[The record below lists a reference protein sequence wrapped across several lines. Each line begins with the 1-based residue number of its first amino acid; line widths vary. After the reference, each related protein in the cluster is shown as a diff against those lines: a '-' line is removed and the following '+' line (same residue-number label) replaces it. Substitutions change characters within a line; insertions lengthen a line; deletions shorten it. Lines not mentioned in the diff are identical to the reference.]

1 MMFVR
6 FVALALC
13 LLPSTLSA
21 AQGPPPAAVIV
32 QAAQFGT
39 IADPL
44 EALGTLQAKETVQIT
59 ANVSDVIAAIHFDD
73 GEIVKAGQL
82 LVQMSDAEEAA
93 LLVEA
98 QSLAEEAERQYE
110 RVRSLVDKGTAAE
123 SLLDERRRE
132 AETAQARVSAVRSR
146 LEDRIITAPFAG
158 SVGLRQ
164 VSPGARVAP
173 GEVITTLVDDSEMK
187 LDFTIPSLYLGSVT
201 RGTLIYATTPAFPD
215 EIFTGMVS
223 STDSVVNPVTRSITV
238 RARIPNADHR
248 LVPGMLM
255 TLELQRG
262 EREALLIAEESVVP
276 RGDNT
281 YVFVV
286 NPNAETPKAEQ
297 REVQLGARQ
306 PGRVEVVAGLSAG
319 EMVIRHGTL
328 KVRPGAPVRIRAVD
342 DGSRSISEMI
352 TPQTAVDPG

>member
-1 MMFVR
+1 
-6 FVALALC
+6 
-13 LLPSTLSA
+13 
-21 AQGPPPAAVIV
+21 
-32 QAAQFGT
+32 
-39 IADPL
+39 
-44 EALGTLQAKETVQIT
+44 
-59 ANVSDVIAAIHFDD
+59 
-73 GEIVKAGQL
+73 
-82 LVQMSDAEEAA
+82 
-93 LLVEA
+93 
-98 QSLAEEAERQYE
+98 
-110 RVRSLVDKGTAAE
+110 
-123 SLLDERRRE
+123 
-132 AETAQARVSAVRSR
+132 
-146 LEDRIITAPFAG
+146 
-158 SVGLRQ
+158 
-164 VSPGARVAP
+164 
-173 GEVITTLVDDSEMK
+173 
-187 LDFTIPSLYLGSVT
+187 
-201 RGTLIYATTPAFPD
+201 
-215 EIFTGMVS
+215 
-223 STDSVVNPVTRSITV
+223 
-238 RARIPNADHR
+238 
-248 LVPGMLM
+248 M